1 MAQVLVTTTH
11 LADIANAIRA
21 KNGGSLRYT
30 PGEMAAAIL
39 ALNVGGS
46 AGGSSGGASGGSGG
60 ASGDG
65 SGGTGGGSG
74 AAGEA
79 PAGKVRVG
87 GFSAVA
93 KADGTIAGY
102 TLGKVMMALP
112 NHQVAAF
119 RATLFCPAGVEML
132 SMEVSDFAGGR
143 GWKCTNAHCA
153 QAVRQEAA
161 DGARYVMAWEELVD
175 VTQEGD
181 YVYDDDRSNDKLT
194 YYCCAEVKLKGAA
207 AVLAG
212 ATLTVDVFV

>member
-21 KNGGSLRYT
+21 KNGASARYT

-46 AGGSSGGASGGSGG
+46 AGGSSGGASGG
-60 ASGDG
+60 G

-74 AAGEA
+74 GAGEA

-87 GFSAVA
+87 GFSAAA

>member
-1 MAQVLVTTTH
+1 MQVLVTTTH

-21 KNGGSLRYT
+21 KNGASARYT

-46 AGGSSGGASGGSGG
+46 AGGLSGG
-60 ASGDG
+60 G

-79 PAGKVRVG
+79 PVGKVRVG
-87 GFSAVA
+87 GFSAAA

-153 QAVRQEAA
+153 GAVRQEAA

-207 AVLAG
+207 AVLAEC
-212 ATLTVDVFV
+212 AS

>member
-1 MAQVLVTTTH
+1 MQVLVPTTH

-21 KNGGSLRYT
+21 KNGAAARYT

-39 ALNVGGS
+39 ALEAGGSGGGSGGGASGGGS
-46 AGGSSGGASGGSGG
+46 AGGGS
-60 ASGDG
+60 

-87 GFSAVA
+87 GFSAAA
-93 KADGTIAGY
+93 KADGSIAGY

-119 RATLFCPAGVEML
+119 RGTLFCPAGVEML
-132 SMEVSDFAGGR
+132 SMDVSDFAGGR
-143 GWKCTNAHCA
+143 GWECTNAHCA
-153 QAVRQEAA
+153 GAVRQEAA
-161 DGARYVMAWEELVD
+161 DGARYVRAWEELVD